1 MFVIGLTGG
10 IGTGKT
16 EVAHVLKE
24 LGAVVIDSD
33 KVAHL
38 SYEPGTEAHNAIV
51 ETFGAA
57 VVSDSGTINR
67 EALAS
72 IVFSDEDK
80 RLALESIVWPI
91 TKKWVID
98 RLTYEENRGSQT
110 VVIEVP
116 KLYEAGWDGLFDVVW
131 TVESPSEMVYKR
143 GFARSNMGKS
153 ELRARRASQL
163 ERIDRENRADL
174 VIENNK
180 TIKDLR
186 NHVSSL
192 WDTVPT

>member
-16 EVAHVLKE
+16 EVAHVLRE

-33 KVAHL
+33 KAAHL
-38 SYEPGTEAHNAIV
+38 SYEPGTEAHKVIV
-51 ETFGAA
+51 ETFGTE

-67 EALAS
+67 EVLAS
-72 IVFSDEDK
+72 IVFSDEAK
-80 RLALESIVWPI
+80 RSALESIVWPV
-91 TKKWVID
+91 TKQWVID
-98 RLTYEENRGSQT
+98 RLKYEENRGSQA

-143 GFARSNMGKS
+143 VFARSNMGKS
-153 ELRARRASQL
+153 ELRERRSSQMN
-163 ERIDRENRADL
+163 RIDRENRADL

>member
-38 SYEPGTEAHNAIV
+38 SYEPGTEAHNA
-51 ETFGAA
+51 
-57 VVSDSGTINR
+57 
-67 EALAS
+67 
-72 IVFSDEDK
+72 DEDK
-80 RLALESIVWPI
+80 RSALESIVWPI

-98 RLTYEENRGSQT
+98 RLTCEENRGSQT

-143 GFARSNMGKS
+143 VFARSNMGKS